1 MTLSKHVK
9 YFVFVITMNSNTIKS
24 VIYLRETA
32 SRTMNRITKVKT
44 NFTFALTK
52 CTFLCFHLAA

>member
-1 MTLSKHVK
+1 
-9 YFVFVITMNSNTIKS
+9 MNSGTIMS